1 MIVFDLRCSK
11 GHEFEAWFRD
21 SATYEKQIEESSIS
35 CAVCGDGK
43 VGKALMAPAVSSGR
57 PERTPEKAH
66 AAAEAMRFLRKVQN
80 HVEKNFDHVGE
91 RFPEEARKMHYGE
104 ADKRNIYGEASAGE
118 AKALRDEGIQV
129 GQIPWLPRQ
138 DG

>member
-21 SATYEKQIEESSIS
+21 SATYEKQVEESSIT

-43 VGKALMAPAVSSGR
+43 VSKALMAPAVSFGR
-57 PERTPEKAH
+57 PEKPSGPAQ
-66 AAAEAMRFLRKVQN
+66 AAEAMRLLRKVRN

-104 ADKRNIYGEASAGE
+104 AEKRSIYGEASAGE
-118 AKALRDEGIQV
+118 AKALRDEGSEV

>member
-21 SATYEKQIEESSIS
+21 SATYEKQVEESSIS
-35 CAVCGDGK
+35 CAVCGDDK
-43 VGKALMAPAVSSGR
+43 VSKALMAPAVSSGR
-57 PERTPEKAH
+57 PERTPEKAP
-66 AAAEAMRFLRKVQN
+66 AAEALRFLRKVQK
-80 HVEKNFDHVGE
+80 HIEKNFDHVGE

-104 ADKRNIYGEASAGE
+104 ADKRNIYGEATAGE
-118 AKALRDEGIQV
+118 AKALRDEGIEV
-129 GQIPWLPRQ
+129 GQVPWLPRQ

>member
-21 SATYEKQIEESSIS
+21 SATYEKQVEESSIT
-35 CAVCGDGK
+35 CAVCGDGE
-43 VGKALMAPAVSSGR
+43 VSKALMAPAVSSGR
-57 PERTPEKAH
+57 PEKPSGPAQ
-66 AAAEAMRFLRKVQN
+66 AAEAMRLLRKVRN

-104 ADKRNIYGEASAGE
+104 TEKRSIYGEASAGE
-118 AKALRDEGIQV
+118 AKALRDEGIEV

>member
-21 SATYEKQIEESSIS
+21 SATYDKQVEESSIS

-57 PERTPEKAH
+57 PESTPDKAH
-66 AAAEAMRFLRKVQN
+66 AAEAMRFVRKIQN
-80 HVEKNFDHVGE
+80 HIEKNFDHVGE

-104 ADKRNIYGEASAGE
+104 AEKRSIYGE
-118 AKALRDEGIQV
+118 AKALRDEGIEV

>member
-21 SATYEKQIEESSIS
+21 SATCERQIEERSIS
-35 CAVCGDGK
+35 CAVCGDGE
-43 VGKALMAPAVSSGR
+43 VAKALMAPAVSSGR
-57 PERTPEKAH
+57 PEQGPEKAH
-66 AAAEAMRFLRKVQN
+66 ATAEAMRFLRKVQS

-91 RFPEEARKMHYGE
+91 RFSEEARRMHYGE
-104 ADKRNIYGEASAGE
+104 AEKRSIYGDATAQD
-118 AKALRDEGIQV
+118 AKALREEGIQV
-129 GQIPWLPRQ
+129 GQIPWLPRH